1 MNIEIYIAIISHIIC
16 FAMGYLLRVSIAKH
30 NVKEIVIDNNISSQ
44 MISSAEKK
52 IVPKISEDTTEKI
65 RKIVIDTSK
74 VVVNDIDNNFEKHFD
89 TIGDTKTTKD
99 NIMDVVNKL
108 SQIKKNGGHNG

>member
-1 MNIEIYIAIISHIIC
+1 MNIEIYVAILSHSIC
-16 FAMGYLLRVSIAKH
+16 FVLGYLLHSSIFKNQSTNLIIDKNIGSQSIS
-30 NVKEIVIDNNISSQ
+30 NV
-44 MISSAEKK
+44 EKK
-52 IVPKISEDTTEKI
+52 VKTELTEDTSEKI

-89 TIGDTKTTKD
+89 TMGNHKTSKD

-108 SQIKKNGGHNG
+108 SQLKKNGGDNG